1 VQVPV
6 PIAAIL
12 AGAGFAFGYKCKG
25 WVIETKRKA
34 LLMAEIVL
42 GVAVLAGYGYI
53 KFKTGM

>member
-1 VQVPV
+1 M